1 MTPDDSEDP
10 VDPVDVEPWKPQ
22 DPPADF
28 AARVVAAA
36 RDEEGRAPASASSP
50 RRALAGLLLLGTLA
64 AGVAVAVHVRS
75 ASARGNVV
83 ADGRREVRVGSR
95 AVAVLERGAH
105 VTWDEGSVLQSAG
118 EVFWRVEPGAQFV
131 VHAGGADVTVKGT
144 CFRVKVRGNDNGNGS
159 ESEDAMAMA
168 TKQRNVIAAG
178 AAATLV
184 VVAVYEGRVALSREK
199 TTVELSAGEEGQAD
213 RDGARR
219 TGGVA
224 ASDRQA
230 TAEAPAEHA
239 LAKLDRVR
247 ADRQRELL
255 RALFSEAGSLPFPGA
270 PGAPAAPVAPVAPV
284 ASASSSA
291 AAYPTMPQVPV
302 GDAGA
307 MNIDPKYIQ
316 SVVRDDYFPLAKQC
330 YGSALERNP
339 KLAGTIEMSF
349 RILGDPK
356 IGGVVDDVKL
366 SDGTTLDDKEM
377 QTCLRESMMSVT
389 FDAPPEGG
397 EVTVVYPVRF
407 SPEEDDA
414 DAGKA
419 R

>member
-1 MTPDDSEDP
+1 MTPEDP
-10 VDPVDVEPWKPQ
+10 LDLDAWKPD

-36 RDEEGRAPASASSP
+36 RADRTDRTGKGTPSSP
-50 RRALAGLLLLGTLA
+50 GRALAGLLLVGTLA
-64 AGVAVAVHVRS
+64 AGVAVAVHLRG
-75 ASARGNVV
+75 AAARGDVV
-83 ADGRREVRVGSR
+83 AEGRREVRVGSR

-105 VTWDEGSVLQSAG
+105 VTWDEGSVAQSAG
-118 EVFWRVEPGAQFV
+118 DVFWRVEPGAQFV
-131 VHAGGADVTVKGT
+131 VHAAGADVTVKGT
-144 CFRVKVRGNDNGNGS
+144 CFRVKVSGN
-159 ESEDAMAMA
+159 ESEDTM
-168 TKQRNVIAAG
+168 KRRNVIAGAAG
-178 AAATLV
+178 AALV
-184 VVAVYEGRVALSREK
+184 VVGVYEGRVALSREK

-219 TGGVA
+219 TGS
-224 ASDRQA
+224 ASDRLA

-255 RALFSEAGSLPFPGA
+255 HALFAEAGTLPLPFQSGA
-270 PGAPAAPVAPVAPV
+270 PVPPV
-284 ASASSSA
+284 ASAPS
-291 AAYPTMPQVPV
+291 AYPTMPVVPV

-307 MNIDPKYIQ
+307 TNIDPKYIQ
-316 SVVRDDYFPLAKQC
+316 SVVRDDYFPLARQC
-330 YGSALERNP
+330 YGNALERNP

-366 SDGTTLDDKEM
+366 SDGTTIDDKEM
-377 QTCLRESMMSVT
+377 QTCMRESMMSVT

-407 SPEEDDA
+407 SPEDDDA
-414 DAGKA
+414 GDG

>member
-1 MTPDDSEDP
+1 MTPEDP
-10 VDPVDVEPWKPQ
+10 LDLDAWKPQ

-36 RDEEGRAPASASSP
+36 RDEGSAPARPSGS
-50 RRALAGLLLLGTLA
+50 RRALAGLLLVGTLA
-64 AGVAVAVHVRS
+64 AGVAVAVHLRG
-75 ASARGNVV
+75 ASAHGDVV
-83 ADGRREVRVGSR
+83 ADGRREVRVGAR

-105 VTWDEGSVLQSAG
+105 VAWDEGSVLQSAG
-118 EVFWRVEPGAQFV
+118 DVFWRVEPGAQFV
-131 VHAGGADVTVKGT
+131 VHAAGADVTVKGT
-144 CFRVKVRGNDNGNGS
+144 CFRVKVRDD
-159 ESEDAMAMA
+159 EDTM
-168 TKQRNVIAAG
+168 KRSSVIAG
-178 AAATLV
+178 AAAAAV
-184 VVAVYEGRVALSREK
+184 VVVGVYEGRVALSREK
-199 TTVELSAGEEGQAD
+199 TTLELSAGEEGRAD
-213 RDGARR
+213 RDGVRR
-219 TGGVA
+219 TGDVA
-224 ASDRQA
+224 TDHPA

-247 ADRQRELL
+247 ADRERELL
-255 RALFSEAGSLPFPGA
+255 HALFAEAGVLSWPGA
-270 PGAPAAPVAPVAPV
+270 PGAPV
-284 ASASSSA
+284 ASDASAPS
-291 AAYPTMPQVPV
+291 AYPTMPE
-302 GDAGA
+302 A

-330 YGSALERNP
+330 YGNALERNP

-366 SDGTTLDDKEM
+366 SDGTTIDDKEM
-377 QTCLRESMMSVT
+377 QTCMRESMMSVT

-407 SPEEDDA
+407 SPEDDDA
-414 DAGKA
+414 GEG